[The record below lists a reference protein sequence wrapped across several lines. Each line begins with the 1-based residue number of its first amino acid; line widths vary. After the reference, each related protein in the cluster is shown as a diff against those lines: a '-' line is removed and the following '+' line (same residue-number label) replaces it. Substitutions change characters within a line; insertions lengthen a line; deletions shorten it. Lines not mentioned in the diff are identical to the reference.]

1 MRVLHF
7 EFSDFFRR
15 IIHDMSTRLGFDYY
29 GTSYGDDLFKA
40 LAKQDFDVIIT
51 GMELGD
57 ITAEKL
63 IENLKAS
70 KYQNIP
76 VIILTSSEIE
86 NIHKRLRQL
95 EFNDLILKENLNI
108 DVYKKCI
115 LRFEKSS
122 QNSHTS
128 CLLMKKSDCYSLV
141 YDLLQHI
148 ALVFI

>member
-1 MRVLHF
+1 MRLLHF

-29 GTSYGDDLFKA
+29 GTSYGEDLFKA
-40 LAKQDFDVIIT
+40 LAKQDYDVIIT

-86 NIHKRLRQL
+86 NIHKRLKQL

-108 DVYKKCI
+108 DVYRKCI

-122 QNSHTS
+122 
-128 CLLMKKSDCYSLV
+128 
-141 YDLLQHI
+141 
-148 ALVFI
+148 